1 MGVTYRPM
9 TCLPLQ
15 WNRSRLRVSN
25 ISLFLKQQHDL
36 TEDNRVGAA
45 SAFAENYIH
54 LVAAM

>member
-15 WNRSRLRVSN
+15 WNHTRLWVPN
-25 ISLFLKQQHDL
+25 ISLFLYQQHDF

-45 SAFAENYIH
+45 SAFVENHIH